1 MTVDRQAMKMLL
13 CSIGSPTRQ
22 ATLIFGLSVAR
33 ALAADLTLLGVAKNE
48 DRIPPLADELTQAA
62 SSLVEEGLSV
72 RVKVVSGEAE
82 KVVLQEMEGVTYD
95 LVALGALAGK
105 RSRRRVF
112 DPVVVR
118 IIDQAQTSVLAI
130 KGERS
135 GLSKVL
141 ICASGTEHGHLS
153 IWAGAGLACSAG
165 AKATV
170 LHVVGALPAMYT
182 GLEQMEE
189 TLAELLQSDTEMAR
203 ELRWAAQVVK
213 AECEVSEVKLRRG
226 IVAEEILQEGQEGDY
241 DLIVL
246 GSSQVGGGLRR
257 ALMGD
262 LASEVVTR
270 AQRPVLVVRPIEP

>member
-1 MTVDRQAMKMLL
+1 MVDSQAMKMLL
-13 CSIGSPTRQ
+13 CTIGSPMREV
-22 ATLIFGLSVAR
+22 TLLFGICVAR
-33 ALAADLTLLGVAKNE
+33 ALAADLMLLGIAKSKDRVSPLAEELTEVATS
-48 DRIPPLADELTQAA
+48 LADE
-62 SSLVEEGLSV
+62 GLSI
-72 RVKVVSGEAE
+72 RVQVVSGEAE
-82 KVVLQEMEGVTYD
+82 QVVLQEMERETYD

-105 RSRRRVF
+105 RSRRRFF

-118 IIDQAQTSVLAI
+118 IIDQARTSVLAI
-130 KGERS
+130 KGERTQ
-135 GLSKVL
+135 LAKIL

-153 IWAGAGLACSAG
+153 IWAGAGLACSAN

-170 LHVVGALPAMYT
+170 LHVVDALPAMYT

-189 TLAELLQSDTEMAR
+189 TLAELLQSDTEKAR

-226 IVAEEILQEGQEGDY
+226 IAAEEILQEGQEGDY

-270 AQRPVLVVRPIEP
+270 AQRPVLVVRPIEL

>member
-1 MTVDRQAMKMLL
+1 MKMLL
-13 CSIGSPTRQ
+13 CTIGSHRRE
-22 ATLIFGLSVAR
+22 ATLGFGIRVAR
-33 ALAADLTLLGVAKNE
+33 ALSAELTLLGVAKSKAK
-48 DRIPPLADELTQAA
+48 IAPLAEELERRAA
-62 SSLVEEGLSV
+62 PLIAEGLTVQV
-72 RVKVVSGEAE
+72 RVLSGEAE
-82 KVVLQEMEGVTYD
+82 KTVLQEMEHETYD
-95 LVALGALAGK
+95 LVALGALAEQ
-105 RSRRRVF
+105 RSRRRFF

-118 IIDQAQTSVLAI
+118 IIEQARTTVLAI
-130 KGERS
+130 KGGRT
-135 GLSKVL
+135 GLAKIL

-153 IWAGAGLACSAG
+153 IWAGAGLACGAG

-170 LHVVGALPAMYT
+170 LHIVDAMPAMYV

-189 TLAELLQSDTEMAR
+189 TLAELLQSDTEKAR

-226 IVAEEILQEGQEGDY
+226 IAADEILAEGQEGNY

-246 GSSQVGGGLRR
+246 GSSQTSGGLRR

-270 AQRPVLVVRPIEP
+270 AERPVLVVRPIEH

>member
-1 MTVDRQAMKMLL
+1 MKMLL
-13 CSIGSPTRQ
+13 CTIGSHRRE
-22 ATLIFGLSVAR
+22 ATLGFGITVAR
-33 ALAADLTLLGVAKNE
+33 ALAAELTLLGVAKKK
-48 DRIPPLADELTQAA
+48 DRIASLAEELERRAAPLIAD
-62 SSLVEEGLSV
+62 GLAVQV
-72 RVKVVSGEAE
+72 RVLSGEAE
-82 KVVLQEMEGVTYD
+82 KMVLQEMEQETYD
-95 LVALGALAGK
+95 LVALGALAEK
-105 RSRRRVF
+105 RSRRRFF

-118 IIDQAQTSVLAI
+118 IIEQAQTTVLAI
-130 KGERS
+130 KGGRTS
-135 GLSKVL
+135 LSKVL

-153 IWAGAGLACSAG
+153 IWAGAGLACGAG

-170 LHVVGALPAMYT
+170 LHIVDAMPAMYV

-189 TLAELLQSDTEMAR
+189 TLAELLQSDSEKAR

-226 IVAEEILQEGQEGDY
+226 IAADEILEEGQEGNY

-246 GSSQVGGGLRR
+246 GSSQTAGGLRR

-270 AQRPVLVVRPIEP
+270 AERPVLVVRPIEH

>member
-1 MTVDRQAMKMLL
+1 MKMLL
-13 CSIGSPTRQ
+13 CTIGSHRRE
-22 ATLIFGLSVAR
+22 ATLGFGITVAR
-33 ALAADLTLLGVAKNE
+33 ALAAELTLLGVAKKK
-48 DRIPPLADELTQAA
+48 DRIASLAEELERRAAPLIAD
-62 SSLVEEGLSV
+62 GLAVQV
-72 RVKVVSGEAE
+72 RVLSGEAE
-82 KVVLQEMEGVTYD
+82 KMVLQEMEQETYD
-95 LVALGALAGK
+95 LVALGALAEK
-105 RSRRRVF
+105 RSRRRFF

-118 IIDQAQTSVLAI
+118 IIEQAQTTVLAI
-130 KGERS
+130 KGGRTS
-135 GLSKVL
+135 LSKVL

-153 IWAGAGLACSAG
+153 IWAGAGLACGAG

-170 LHVVGALPAMYT
+170 LHIVDAMPAMYV

-189 TLAELLQSDTEMAR
+189 TLAELLQSDSEKAR

-226 IVAEEILQEGQEGDY
+226 IAADEILEEGQEGNY

-246 GSSQVGGGLRR
+246 GSSQTAGSLRR

-270 AQRPVLVVRPIEP
+270 AERPVLVVRPIEH